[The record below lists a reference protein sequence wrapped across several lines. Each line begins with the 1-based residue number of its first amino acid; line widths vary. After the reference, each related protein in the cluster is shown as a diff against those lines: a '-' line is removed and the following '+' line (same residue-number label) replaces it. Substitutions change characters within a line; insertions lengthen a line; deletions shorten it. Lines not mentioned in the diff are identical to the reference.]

1 MRRILEVTAI
11 AAALAVAVL
20 SSVPSALAT
29 TEPGYQ
35 FVVAFHLENNGIVLK
50 GPSSAPRGDDVQ
62 FLIVNQ
68 STQRRRFWLGGRE
81 TTLLNPRQQY
91 VFFLGFPFRG
101 TYPYRSFGPHVKT
114 FRGVFTID

>member
-1 MRRILEVTAI
+1 MKVILKIT
-11 AAALAVAVL
+11 AAAAVL
-20 SSVPSALAT
+20 AAGTLSAVPSAVAT

-68 STQRRRFWLGGRE
+68 STQLRRFWLGGRE
-81 TTLLNPRQQY
+81 TTLLKPRQQY
-91 VFFLGFPFRG
+91 VFFIGFPFRG
-101 TYPYRSFGPHVKT
+101 TFPYRSFGPHVKT